1 MRTWGRWGRKK
12 RKRKKRHETPWMCHW
27 ETLPA
32 PYWGVHGAT
41 IGVATWTGALTVSA
55 AELMTTTH
63 ALKKTRLITMTM
75 DDEK

>member
-1 MRTWGRWGRKK
+1 
-12 RKRKKRHETPWMCHW
+12 MCHW

-75 DDEK
+75 DDAK